1 MLNHCENSASALTF
15 QIQRNGKCCGGLQ
28 GLKSSISFLTLTS
41 AIFVDFKALIASTV
55 YIIFL
60 ITYIEFLAI
69 KLIVRL

>member
-41 AIFVDFKALIASTV
+41 AIFVDFKALASTV